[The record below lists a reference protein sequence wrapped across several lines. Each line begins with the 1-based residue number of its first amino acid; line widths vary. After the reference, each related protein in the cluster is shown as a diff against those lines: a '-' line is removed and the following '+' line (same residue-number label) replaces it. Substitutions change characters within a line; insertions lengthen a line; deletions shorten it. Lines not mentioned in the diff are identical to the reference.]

1 MFSYYFFLVVL
12 RLPVRHLFSFR
23 FTLSVLNF
31 MLAPPPPP
39 AAQNHPKWRPRP
51 PQRAPKTSPK
61 GPQDHP
67 KRPPEAFLRVTCASL
82 ARHGFKLSPTAH
94 RFLRVTCASLAR
106 HLRVT
111 GLATMS
117 FSCLSPSLPP
127 LPPFPLKDLHRFLH
141 LHRFHDF
148 HRCHQ

>member
-1 MFSYYFFLVVL
+1 MDPYFE
-12 RLPVRHLFSFR
+12 RLKFHVS
-23 FTLSVLNF
+23 
-31 MLAPPPPP
+31 PPPSPP

-67 KRPPEAFLRVTCASL
+67 KRPPEALLRVTCASL

-106 HLRVT
+106 HGACNDVVFL
-111 GLATMS
+111 S
-117 FSCLSPSLPP
+117 FSIPPALTPVPS
-127 LPPFPLKDLHRFLH
+127 
-141 LHRFHDF
+141 
-148 HRCHQ
+148 